1 MADTSGEQTGQEIGQ
16 AASQAGGTA
25 ARARLAERRVAQ
37 WLRNYVR
44 LQGIPDEYI
53 AQDGAPRAVWTR
65 FFEHFASLAPAE
77 IERRFGAADRHLRE
91 AGVTYRA
98 PGESAD
104 RHWPLAHLPLLIDEA
119 DWQLLS
125 AGIAQ
130 RAQLFEVLLR
140 DLYGEGR
147 LVAEGAIPAAV
158 IAGSNE
164 YLRPLCGIKP
174 PGGRYLNLYAAD
186 VGRGPD
192 GRWWVLS
199 DRTQAPSGAGYAL
212 ENRLVLS
219 RAFTSL
225 YKAMNVERV
234 APFFEA
240 FRDAL
245 RGSAD
250 RDEPRIGVLTPGT
263 FSETYFE
270 HATLARYLGF
280 LLVEGDDLAV
290 SGDRVHIRTVA
301 GLKRLDVLLRRVDS
315 NSLDPLE
322 LDASSRLGV
331 PGLIDVL
338 RKNGVVVANMP
349 GSGVLEARALLG
361 FLPSL
366 CRRLLGEH
374 VMMPHIATWWCG
386 QKAAREEVLSRL
398 DEIAIEGAYGFGV
411 PGFAGTGPVL
421 AGELAAAERERLI
434 AAINER
440 GIDFVGQELVRLST
454 TPVWENGR
462 IVPRP
467 VVLRIFAAATREG
480 WTIMPG
486 GFCRIADQ
494 LDARAVSMGAGA
506 RSADVWVVSD
516 KPVPQRS
523 LLPGSDTVRIRR
535 IAGVLPSRAA
545 DNLFWL
551 GRYLERAEATLR
563 LIRALGA
570 QVRDPGRGGSAP
582 ALAGERIQRMLVTW
596 GAVTQVSR
604 SQPAKVAAEAL
615 QAQERFG
622 SALLLVR
629 AAQRTATSLRERLSP
644 DAWQVI
650 TEMTSRLALEV
661 EDDDGVVSV
670 AELILQELAS
680 FAGLAQENMNRAA
693 GWRFL
698 EMGRRAE
705 RAINTVRFARQFASD
720 EATPEDLDI
729 LLTLVDCQIT
739 YRSRYLLA
747 PVLAPVRDLVVLD
760 PYNPRSVAFQ
770 VQALNEHIASLPAL
784 RESGL
789 IERPQRLAVA
799 MQAMLTTAEATS
811 LDTKT
816 LFALEQDLLNLA
828 EAIGSHYFPHG
839 PKASRPEKL
848 TGLA

>member
-1 MADTSGEQTGQEIGQ
+1 MAGDAGQGSDR
-16 AASQAGGTA
+16 ASSPGNRIRPAN
-25 ARARLAERRVAQ
+25 RRVAQ
-37 WLRNYVR
+37 WARDYVR
-44 LQGIPDEYI
+44 LPGIPDEYI
-53 AQDGAPRAVWTR
+53 GPDGAPRAVWTR
-65 FFEHFASLAPAE
+65 FFDAFAALSPAD
-77 IERRFGAADRHLRE
+77 IERRFGSADRHLRE

-98 PGESAD
+98 PGENSE
-104 RHWPLAHLPLLIDEA
+104 RIWPLSHLPLLIDDAE
-119 DWQLLS
+119 WQQLT
-125 AGIAQ
+125 AGIVQ
-130 RAQLFEVLLR
+130 RAQLLELVMS

-147 LVAEGAIPAAV
+147 LVAEGAIPAAA
-158 IAGSNE
+158 IAGSAE
-164 YLRPLCGIKP
+164 YLRSVCGIKP

-192 GRWWVLS
+192 GRWWVLG

-219 RAFTSL
+219 RAFTTL
-225 YKAMNVERV
+225 YKSMNVERV

-240 FRDAL
+240 FRDSL
-245 RGSAD
+245 RASAD
-250 RDEPRIGVLTPGT
+250 RDEPRIGLLTPGA

-290 SGDRVHIRTVA
+290 SGDRIHIRTVA

-322 LDASSRLGV
+322 LDASSQLGV

-349 GSGVLEARALLG
+349 GSGVMEARALLG

-366 CRRLLGEH
+366 SRRFFGEDLK
-374 VMMPHIATWWCG
+374 MPHIATWWCG

-398 DEIAIEGAYGFGV
+398 DEVAIEGAYGRGV
-411 PGFAGTGPVL
+411 PGFAGNGPVL
-421 AGELAAAERERLI
+421 ASELPKSERERLKM
-434 AAINER
+434 AINDR
-440 GIDFVGQELVRLST
+440 GIDYVGQELVRLST
-454 TPVWENGR
+454 TPVWDNGR
-462 IVPRP
+462 IAPRP
-467 VVLRIFAAATREG
+467 FVLRVFAAATPDG

-486 GFCRIADQ
+486 GFCRIAEQ
-494 LDARAVSMGAGA
+494 LDARAVSMGDGA
-506 RSADVWVVSD
+506 RAADVWVVSD
-516 KPVPQRS
+516 KAVS
-523 LLPGSDTVRIRR
+523 AATLLPSGDTVRIRR
-535 IAGVLPSRAA
+535 IAGWVPSRAA

-563 LIRALGA
+563 LLRALGT
-570 QVRDPGRGGSAP
+570 QRDPGKGAST
-582 ALAGERIQRMLVTW
+582 ALHSVERIQRLLVTW
-596 GAVTQVSR
+596 GAASQVTR
-604 SQPAKVAAEAL
+604 TQPARIAAEAL
-615 QAQERFG
+615 QSEDKFG
-622 SALLLVR
+622 SALSLLR

-650 TEMTSRLALEV
+650 TEMTERLAQEV
-661 EDDDGVVSV
+661 DDDDGVISA
-670 AELILQELAS
+670 AELTLQELAS

-705 RAINTVRFARQFASD
+705 RGINTVRFARQFAYD
-720 EATPEDLDI
+720 EAGGDDLDV

-739 YRSRYLLA
+739 YRSRYLVGPLL
-747 PVLAPVRDLVVLD
+747 PPVRDLVVLD

-770 VQALNEHIASLPAL
+770 VFALNEHISSLPTL
-784 RESGL
+784 KESGL
-789 IERPQRLAVA
+789 IERPHRLAVTL
-799 MQAMLTTAEATS
+799 QAMLTTAEAAA

-828 EAIGSHYFPHG
+828 DAIGSHYFPHG
-839 PKASRPEKL
+839 PNASRPEKL

>member
-1 MADTSGEQTGQEIGQ
+1 MADTTGQGAGEQAGQGSG
-16 AASQAGGTA
+16 AAH
-25 ARARLAERRVAQ
+25 RARPGQRRVAQ
-37 WLRNYVR
+37 WTRDYVR

-53 AQDGAPRAVWTR
+53 AQDGTPRAVWTR
-65 FFEHFASLAPAE
+65 FFDAFAALAPAD

-98 PGESAD
+98 PGESAE
-104 RHWPLAHLPLLIDEA
+104 RHWPLSHLPLLIDDA
-119 DWQLLS
+119 DWQQLS

-130 RAQLFEVLLR
+130 RVQLLELVLR

-147 LVAEGAIPAAV
+147 LIAEGAIPAAA
-158 IAGSNE
+158 IAGSAE
-164 YLRPLCGIKP
+164 YLRPVCGIKP
-174 PGGRYLNLYAAD
+174 PGGRYLSLYAAD

-192 GRWWVLS
+192 GRWWVLG

-225 YKAMNVERV
+225 YKSMNVERV

-240 FRDAL
+240 FRDSL
-245 RGSAD
+245 RASAD
-250 RDEPRIGVLTPGT
+250 RDEPRIGLLTPGN

-290 SGDRVHIRTVA
+290 SGDRIYIRTVA

-315 NSLDPLE
+315 NFLDPLE
-322 LDASSRLGV
+322 LDASSHLGV

-338 RKNGVVVANMP
+338 RKDGVVVANMP
-349 GSGVLEARALLG
+349 GSGVLESRALLG
-361 FLPSL
+361 FLPPLS
-366 CRRLLGEH
+366 RRFFGEDLK
-374 VMMPHIATWWCG
+374 MPHIATWWCG

-398 DEIAIEGAYGFGV
+398 DEVAIEGAYGRGV
-411 PGFAGTGPVL
+411 PGFECNGPVL
-421 AGELAAAERERLI
+421 AGQLPSAERERLI

-454 TPVWENGR
+454 MPVWDQGR
-462 IVPRP
+462 IAPRP
-467 VVLRIFAAATREG
+467 FVLRVFAAATPDG

-486 GFCRIADQ
+486 GFCRIAEQ
-494 LDARAVSMGAGA
+494 LDARAVSMGDGA
-506 RSADVWVVSD
+506 RAADVWVVSD
-516 KPVPQRS
+516 KAVTAKT
-523 LLPGSDTVRIRR
+523 LLPASDTVRIRR
-535 IAGVLPSRAA
+535 IAGVVPSRAA

-563 LIRALGA
+563 LVRALGT
-570 QVRDPGRGGSAP
+570 QQRDPGKGSSGLQQA
-582 ALAGERIQRMLVTW
+582 AERVQRLLVAW
-596 GAVTQVSR
+596 GAVSQASR
-604 SQPAKVAAEAL
+604 TQPAKVAGEAL
-615 QAQERFG
+615 QSEERFG
-622 SALLLVR
+622 SGLSLVR

-650 TEMTSRLALEV
+650 TEMTERLAQEV
-661 EDDDGVVSV
+661 EDDDGVVSA
-670 AELILQELAS
+670 AELTLQELAS

-705 RAINTVRFARQFASD
+705 RAINTVRFARQFAHD
-720 EATPEDLDI
+720 EASPEDLDI

-739 YRSRYLLA
+739 YRSRYLVGPMLA
-747 PVLAPVRDLVVLD
+747 PVCDLVVLD

-770 VQALNEHIASLPAL
+770 VQALNEHIAGLPAL
-784 RESGL
+784 RETGI

-799 MQAMLTTAEATS
+799 VQATLTTAEAAA

-816 LFALEQDLLNLA
+816 LFALEQELLTLA
-828 EAIGSHYFPHG
+828 DAIASHYFPHG
-839 PKASRPEKL
+839 PNASRPEKL

>member
-1 MADTSGEQTGQEIGQ
+1 MAGHDGQESTRESSRAG
-16 AASQAGGTA
+16 SQASK
-25 ARARLAERRVAQ
+25 ARPGHRRVAQ
-37 WLRNYVR
+37 WTRDYVR
-44 LQGIPDEYI
+44 LPGIPDEYI
-53 AQDGAPRAVWTR
+53 AQDGAPRPVWTR
-65 FFEHFASLAPAE
+65 FFDAFAALSPGD
-77 IERRFGAADRHLRE
+77 IEKRFGSADRHLRE

-98 PGESAD
+98 PGETAD
-104 RHWPLAHLPLLIDEA
+104 RLWPLSHLPLLIDEA
-119 DWQLLS
+119 DWQQLT
-125 AGIAQ
+125 AGIVQ
-130 RAQLFEVLLR
+130 RAQLLELALS

-147 LVAEGAIPAAV
+147 LVAEGAIPAAA
-158 IAGSNE
+158 IAGSTE
-164 YLRPLCGIKP
+164 YLRSVCGIKP
-174 PGGRYLNLYAAD
+174 PGGRYLSIYAAD

-192 GRWWVLS
+192 GRWWVLG

-225 YKAMNVERV
+225 YKSMNVERV

-245 RGSAD
+245 RASAD
-250 RDEPRIGVLTPGT
+250 RDEPRIGLLTPGA

-290 SGDRVHIRTVA
+290 SGDRIHIRTVA

-322 LDASSRLGV
+322 LDASSQLGV

-349 GSGVLEARALLG
+349 GSGVMEAKALLG

-366 CRRLLGEH
+366 SRRFFGEELK
-374 VMMPHIATWWCG
+374 MPHIATWWCG

-398 DEIAIEGAYGFGV
+398 DEVAIEGAYGRGI
-411 PGFAGTGPVL
+411 PGFGKGPVL
-421 AGELAAAERERLI
+421 ASELSASERERLRS
-434 AAINER
+434 AISDR
-440 GIDFVGQELVRLST
+440 GIDYVGQELVRLST
-454 TPVWENGR
+454 TPVWDNGR
-462 IVPRP
+462 ITPRP
-467 VVLRIFAAATREG
+467 FVLRVFAAATPEG

-486 GFCRIADQ
+486 GFCRIAEQ
-494 LDARAVSMGAGA
+494 LDARAVSMGDGA
-506 RSADVWVVSD
+506 RAADVWVVSD
-516 KPVPQRS
+516 KAVSPTT
-523 LLPGSDTVRIRR
+523 LLPAGDTVRIRR
-535 IAGVLPSRAA
+535 IAGWVPSRAA

-563 LIRALGA
+563 LVRALGM
-570 QVRDPGRGGSAP
+570 QRDPGKGASSVP
-582 ALAGERIQRMLVTW
+582 HSVERIQRLLVTW
-596 GAVTQVSR
+596 GATSQASR
-604 SQPAKVAAEAL
+604 AQPAKVAAEAL
-615 QAQERFG
+615 QAEDKFG
-622 SALLLVR
+622 SALSLVR

-650 TEMTSRLALEV
+650 TEMAERLAQEV
-661 EDDDGVVSV
+661 DDDDGVVSA
-670 AELILQELAS
+670 AELTLQELAS

-705 RAINTVRFARQFASD
+705 RAINTVRFARQFAYD
-720 EATPEDLDI
+720 EAGGEDLDI

-739 YRSRYLLA
+739 YRSRYLVGPL
-747 PVLAPVRDLVVLD
+747 LAPVRDLVVLD

-770 VQALNEHIASLPAL
+770 VSALNDHIASLPTL
-784 RESGL
+784 KEGGL
-789 IERPQRLAVA
+789 IERPHRLAVA
-799 MQAMLTTAEATS
+799 LQAALTTAEAAS

-816 LFALEQDLLNLA
+816 LFALEQDLLTLA
-828 EAIGSHYFPHG
+828 DAIGSHYFPHG
-839 PKASRPEKL
+839 PNASRPEKL